1 MKNGTVY
8 KTSSIMFI
16 RSLLTMILMAG
27 TLLAQTDPAL
37 KTFDKDGLKFS
48 YPADWTV
55 TDRSSEGIQDI
66 RLSKK
71 DSQTLIS
78 LVSPRAPIVNYDQ
91 FREMQSDIQD
101 RFMINIKRSLNTE
114 AQTTREESA
123 CLDFNGRDVTGMR
136 YSGFYKEQP
145 SVGDVFPFVLGDRY
159 LNMIYM
165 RSERD
170 EALGDAAWKTVTGS
184 LYLQNAHR
192 DSARFN
198 FPTDFFPAGDVRGLA
213 LEIGRPNLPFNVGT
227 RNGITVVVQ
236 VEINEKGKVSNA
248 YSNSVATGGA
258 IGGASIVLECVKAAR
273 FSKFEPT
280 TICGKAVKIR
290 GYIIYKILPSNDPRI
305 QNG

>member
-1 MKNGTVY
+1 
-8 KTSSIMFI
+8 
-16 RSLLTMILMAG
+16 MAG
-27 TLLAQTDPAL
+27 TLLAQTGPAL

-48 YPADWTV
+48 YPSDWTV
-55 TDRSSEGIQDI
+55 TDRSTEGIQDI

-78 LVSPRAPIVNYDQ
+78 LVSPRAPIINYDQ
-91 FREMQSDIQD
+91 FRAMQSDLQD

-136 YSGFYKEQP
+136 YTGLYKEQP

-184 LYLQNAHR
+184 LYLQDAHR
-192 DSARFN
+192 DSAGFN

-213 LEIGRPNLPFNVGT
+213 LEIGRPNLPYNVGS

-236 VEINEKGKVSNA
+236 VEINEKGKVVDARSDPA
-248 YSNSVATGGA
+248 AVADG
-258 IGGASIVLECVKAAR
+258 IGRGSGPIVLECIKAAR
-273 FSKFEPT
+273 SSKFEPT
-280 TICGKAVKIR
+280 IICGKAVKIR